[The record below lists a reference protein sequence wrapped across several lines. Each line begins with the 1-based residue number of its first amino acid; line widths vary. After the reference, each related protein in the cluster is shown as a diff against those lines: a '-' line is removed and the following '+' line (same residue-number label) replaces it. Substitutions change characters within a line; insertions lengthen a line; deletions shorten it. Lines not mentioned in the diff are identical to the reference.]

1 MYKIYF
7 KEYPPKGG
15 YIILFIQHNFA
26 TNSKNKTINTTKMK
40 INKITRLIYLAALF
54 LAGVSSSNLKANNLT
69 IGTPTVVGANL
80 QFTIAWDNSWN
91 VALNPGNYDAVWV
104 FVKRQACVDNLWTHA
119 LVSTTSGNHSV
130 TGGVLQVDAVT
141 DGMGIFI
148 RRSAIGSGNIAT
160 ATVTIA
166 LQTAA
171 NNQDNFQVF
180 GTEMVNIRQGDFFI
194 GDNINGFGQG
204 SGSNNWG
211 FKNVLITNAIQTA
224 GIGAVGNYK
233 SSGTTGIASLPATY
247 PLGWNSFYSMKYE
260 ISQEQYVSFL
270 NSLTF
275 TQQLARTSV
284 NPALAPGTN
293 AISNTATPNR
303 NRIKIKTSGVT
314 ATTPAVYGCDLNNN
328 GVYDETD
335 DGQNIACNWLAWSD
349 LMAYLDWAALRPMT
363 EFEYE
368 KICRGASP
376 ASLNGEYAWNA
387 VNLTVATSSALN
399 NPGEASETST
409 AAGDGLC
416 AVGNGAATGGPLRC
430 GFAAG
435 AATNKAQ
442 AGGSWWGVME
452 MSGNVWEQCVGG
464 FNFNYSDFTNA
475 CGDGTLNAGGAA
487 NTVNWPTIGG
497 GNFGGVI
504 RGGGFNSNGQQI
516 RISENGQ
523 MQSNSNQGRNGAFG
537 GRGVR

>member
-1 MYKIYF
+1 
-7 KEYPPKGG
+7 
-15 YIILFIQHNFA
+15 
-26 TNSKNKTINTTKMK
+26 MK
-40 INKITRLIYLAALF
+40 INKITRLIYLAALS
-54 LAGVSSSNLKANNLT
+54 LIGLSNSNVKANNLT

-80 QFTIAWDNSWN
+80 QFTISWDNSWN
-91 VALNPGNYDAVWV
+91 VSLTPGNYDAVWV

-148 RRSAIGSGNIAT
+148 RRSALGSGNIAT

-180 GTEMVNIRQGDFFI
+180 GTEMVNIPQGDFWI
-194 GDNINGFGQG
+194 GDNLNGFGQG
-204 SGSNNWG
+204 SGSNAWG

-233 SSGTTGIASLPATY
+233 SNGTGGIASLPATY

-260 ISQEQYVSFL
+260 ISQEQYVSYL

-284 NPALAPGTN
+284 NPASGVGNN

-363 EFEYE
+363 EFEFE
-368 KICRGASP
+368 KICRGAAP

-387 VNLTVATSSALN
+387 VNLTQATSSALN

-416 AVGNGAATGGPLRC
+416 AYGNAAATAGPLRC

-464 FNFNYSDFTNA
+464 YNFNYSDFTNA
-475 CGDGTLNAGGAA
+475 CGDGTLTATGAA
-487 NTVNWPTIGG
+487 NTANWPSAGG
-497 GNFGGVI
+497 GQGGGVI
-504 RGGGFNSNGQQI
+504 RGGGFWSAPLVL

-523 MQSNSNQGRNGAFG
+523 MTNNTNQGRIGAVG

>member
-1 MYKIYF
+1 
-7 KEYPPKGG
+7 
-15 YIILFIQHNFA
+15 
-26 TNSKNKTINTTKMK
+26 
-40 INKITRLIYLAALF
+40 
-54 LAGVSSSNLKANNLT
+54 
-69 IGTPTVVGANL
+69 
-80 QFTIAWDNSWN
+80 
-91 VALNPGNYDAVWV
+91 VWV

-119 LVSTTSGNHSV
+119 LLSTASGNHSV

-141 DGMGIFI
+141 DGMGVFI
-148 RRSAIGSGNIAT
+148 RRSALGNGNIAT

-171 NNQDNFQVF
+171 NAVDNFQVL
-180 GTEMVNIRQGDFFI
+180 GMEMVNIPQGDFWI
-194 GDNINGFGQG
+194 GDNQNGVGNGAGQ
-204 SGSNNWG
+204 NNWG

-224 GIGAVGNYK
+224 GIGATTNYK
-233 SSGTTGIASLPATY
+233 QNPSWGSTAPLPATY

-275 TQQLARTSV
+275 TQQLARTSL
-284 NPALAPGTN
+284 NPASATGTN
-293 AISNTATPNR
+293 AISSAATPNR
-303 NRIKIKTSGVT
+303 NRIKVKTSGVT

-328 GVYDETD
+328 GVFDETD
-335 DGQNIACNWLAWSD
+335 DGQNIACNWLDWSD

-376 ASLNGEYAWNA
+376 ASLNGEYAWNG
-387 VNLTVATSSALN
+387 VNLTQATSSSLN
-399 NPGEASETST
+399 NPGDASETST

-416 AVGNGAATGGPLRC
+416 AFGNGAATAGPLRC

-435 AATNKAQ
+435 AATTKAQ

-464 FNFNYSDFTNA
+464 QSFNYSDFTNA
-475 CGDGTLNAGGAA
+475 CGDGSLGPGGGANTANWPNAGGG
-487 NTVNWPTIGG
+487 NGG
-497 GNFGGVI
+497 GVG
-504 RGGGFNSNGQQI
+504 RGGSFNNGASEM
-516 RISENGQ
+516 RISNNIL
-523 MQSNSNQGRNGAFG
+523 MTNNINQGRNGAFG

>member
-1 MYKIYF
+1 
-7 KEYPPKGG
+7 
-15 YIILFIQHNFA
+15 
-26 TNSKNKTINTTKMK
+26 MK
-40 INKITRLIYLAALF
+40 LKRITRLIYLVVLF
-54 LAGVSSSNLKANNLT
+54 LLGTGNNSLMANNLT
-69 IGTPTVVGANL
+69 IGTPTVVGSNL
-80 QFTIAWDNSWN
+80 QFTISWDNSWN
-91 VALNPGNYDAVWV
+91 VSLNPGNYDAVWV
-104 FVKRQACVDNLWTHA
+104 FVKRQACIDNLWTPS
-119 LVSTTSGNHSV
+119 LLSTTSGDHSV
-130 TGGVLQVDAVT
+130 TGGVLQVDAVA

-148 RRSAIGSGNIAT
+148 RRAALGSGNIAT

-180 GTEMVNIRQGDFFI
+180 GMEMVNIPQGDFLI
-194 GDNINGFGQG
+194 GDNINGVGQG
-204 SGSNNWG
+204 SGSNAFG

-224 GIGAVGNYK
+224 GIGQGNNYK
-233 SSGTTGIASLPATY
+233 SNGGWGSTTNLPGTF

-270 NSLTF
+270 NTLTF
-275 TQQLARTSV
+275 TQQLSRTAV
-284 NPALAPGTN
+284 NPASGVGTIAFAN
-293 AISNTATPNR
+293 ATNPSR

-328 GVYDETD
+328 GVFDETD

-363 EFEYE
+363 EFEFE
-368 KICRGASP
+368 KICRGAAP

-387 VNLTVATSSALN
+387 VSLTQAISSSLN
-399 NPGEASETST
+399 NPGDASETATASGNGLCVYGSSST
-409 AAGDGLC
+409 A
-416 AVGNGAATGGPLRC
+416 NGPLRC

-452 MSGNVWEQCVGG
+452 MSGNVWEQCIGG
-464 FNFNYSDFTNA
+464 YSFNYSTFTTA
-475 CGDGTLNAGGAA
+475 CGDGSLTAAGAA
-487 NTVNWPTIGG
+487 NTANWPPAGG
-497 GNFGGVI
+497 GNFGGVL
-504 RGGGFNSNGQQI
+504 RGGGHDSGANTC
-516 RISENGQ
+516 RISENGT
-523 MQSNSNQGRNGAFG
+523 MTYNGNQGRVQSIG